1 MLPTTYR
8 PSAADSIIP
17 LLALMSPEQ
26 IRKIVNLASA
36 RGAALVDDVLDY
48 KKNVINVPAVL
59 APVDRIPASDV
70 GYFITGLSV
79 HLFAVYSRPN
89 DPRYYSGLLRAAFG
103 IDSQYADSLAAQ
115 IETPDAIKGL
125 WNNLKEFARRKFNLI
140 LPDDFEISQDP
151 GFDTDVLYETYKLG
165 QIVAEM
171 MKRANYVSLAV
182 AYNFSSITNPSS
194 TASGDPLEVAEDL
207 TTLAMAVSP
216 KPLTKEEMGG
226 LGRWLSRA
234 ASFVSRNAGK
244 ILNNP
249 VLRAATLLTPAGPFV
264 KAGMLAAGKLAENL
278 GTVNRASGAMQ
289 SVSNIANAASIA
301 RGATQSPPPPSPVQR
316 AFADGYPTHGNAS
329 PSRVAADTEVTPDDD
344 EDFSE
349 EE

>member
-1 MLPTTYR
+1 
-8 PSAADSIIP
+8 
-17 LLALMSPEQ
+17 MSPEQ

-89 DPRYYSGLLRAAFG
+89 DPKYYAGLLRAAFG
-103 IDSQYADSLAAQ
+103 IDSQYADTLAAQ

-125 WNNLKEFARRKFNLI
+125 WNNLKEFARRSVNLI
-140 LPDDFEISQDP
+140 LPEDFEISQDP

-171 MKRANYVSLAV
+171 MKRATYVSLAV
-182 AYNFSSITNPSS
+182 AYNFSSITNPAG

-226 LGRWLSRA
+226 LARWLGRA
-234 ASFVSRNAGK
+234 AKVVTRNAGK

-249 VLRAATLLTPAGPFV
+249 VLRAATLLVPGGPLV
-264 KAGMLAAGKLAENL
+264 KAGLYAAGKLASKADAAKQAVDAVRTAKEVIT
-278 GTVNRASGAMQ
+278 GSKAFQ
-289 SVSNIANAASIA
+289 SVP
-301 RGATQSPPPPSPVQR
+301 TPVQK
-316 AFADGYPTHGNAS
+316 AFADGYPTYGAVS
-329 PSRVAADTEVTPDDD
+329 TSSMPPSADVGSDDD
-344 EDFSE
+344 DVE
-349 EE
+349 EGDD

>member
-8 PSAADSIIP
+8 PTAADSIIP
-17 LLALMSPEQ
+17 ILALMSPEQ
-26 IRKIVNLASA
+26 IRKVVNLASA

-59 APVDRIPASDV
+59 APIDRIPATDV
-70 GYFITGLSV
+70 GYFVTGLSV

-89 DPRYYSGLLRAAFG
+89 DPSYYAGLLRAAFG
-103 IDSQYADSLAAQ
+103 IDSQYAASLAAQ

-140 LPDDFEISQDP
+140 LPEDFEISQDP

-171 MKRANYVSLAV
+171 MKRANYISLAV
-182 AYNFSSITNPSS
+182 AYNFSSITNPSAAA
-194 TASGDPLEVAEDL
+194 TGDPLEVAEDL

-226 LGRWLSRA
+226 LGKWLGRA
-234 ASFVSRNAGK
+234 ARFVARNAGR

-249 VLRAATLLTPAGPFV
+249 ILQAATSVIPGGTLIGKGLQAVSGLRNWQSRGGSTISQPAKP
-264 KAGMLAAGKLAENL
+264 AAP
-278 GTVNRASGAMQ
+278 T
-289 SVSNIANAASIA
+289 
-301 RGATQSPPPPSPVQR
+301 PPPSPVQA
-316 AFADGYPTHGNAS
+316 AFAGGYPVTGNVRTGVTDNRS
-329 PSRVAADTEVTPDDD
+329 GVIDADEFED
-344 EDFSE
+344 EEDE
-349 EE
+349 

>member
-1 MLPTTYR
+1 
-8 PSAADSIIP
+8 
-17 LLALMSPEQ
+17 MSPEQ

-89 DPRYYSGLLRAAFG
+89 DPKYYAGLLRAAFG

-125 WNNLKEFARRKFNLI
+125 WNNLKEFARRSFNLI
-140 LPDDFEISQDP
+140 LPEDFEISQDP

-182 AYNFSSITNPSS
+182 AYNFASITNPAS

-207 TTLAMAVSP
+207 TTLAMAISP

-226 LGRWLSRA
+226 LSRWLGRA
-234 ASFVSRNAGK
+234 AKVVTRNAGK

-249 VLRAATLLTPAGPFV
+249 VLRAATLLAPGGPLV
-264 KAGMLAAGKLAENL
+264 KAGLAAAGTLASKVNTAKQAVDAVRTAKDFMAGGK
-278 GTVNRASGAMQ
+278 TVRPAP
-289 SVSNIANAASIA
+289 
-301 RGATQSPPPPSPVQR
+301 TPVQK
-316 AFADGYPTHGNAS
+316 AFADGYSMYGTMSSPVANAGME
-329 PSRVAADTEVTPDDD
+329 TEPGEDDVEEDD
-344 EDFSE
+344 E
-349 EE
+349 